1 MTPLTPPPGSLFL
14 RHIPGIEGRVIAALQ
29 AFVRGGSF
37 WTHAGL
43 VLDRGQYI
51 QGQPGGAVIRPISD
65 LFDGQPVLF
74 SDAPIQRW
82 LAEHSQSSY
91 SEQLLREL
99 LVTEGRKLEHVKYS
113 YLDYPVL
120 GLAEWAHTH
129 RDRKLAGLVV
139 EQLRDYVEQ
148 TGHRIC
154 SALFDLACLNAGIHL
169 YDDGRLPGDVTP
181 QDLADYAAAWS

>member
-1 MTPLTPPPGSLFL
+1 MTPLPGSFFL
-14 RHIPGIEGRVIAALQ
+14 RHISGVQGRCVAAAQ

-74 SDAPIQRW
+74 SDAPIQA
-82 LAEHSQSSY
+82 LADRALRPWSGLGGGCCASS
-91 SEQLLREL
+91 
-99 LVTEGRKLEHVKYS
+99 VVAEGRRLEHVKYS

-120 GLAEWAHTH
+120 GLAEWAHAH
-129 RDRKLAGLVV
+129 REQKLAGLVV
-139 EQLRDYVEQ
+139 EQLRGYVEQ
-148 TGHRIC
+148 TGHLIC
-154 SALFDLACLNAGIHL
+154 SALCDRAYLNAGIHL
-169 YDDGRLPGDVTP
+169 FDDERLPGDVTP